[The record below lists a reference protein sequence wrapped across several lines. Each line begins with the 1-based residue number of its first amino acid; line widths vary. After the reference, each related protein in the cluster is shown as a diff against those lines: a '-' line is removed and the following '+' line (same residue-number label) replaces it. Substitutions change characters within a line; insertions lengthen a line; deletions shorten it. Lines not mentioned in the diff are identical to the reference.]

1 MARVPTYDSPQ
12 VQQQVARPVQLQ
24 GVAPDT
30 TSIARGI
37 ESFERGAQILVNKQR
52 DETNAAVLQGA
63 ATKLGEYQNNDLFNP
78 ESGVYA
84 TKGGAAIGIAQ
95 TRLEAFDQHA
105 LDIRNGLNTDE
116 QRSKWDAYYSGQRQ
130 SYSSNLQ
137 KYEFKEIDQYKS
149 DQAKGFITTA
159 SQSAVLNYQNPDQ
172 INRALTQIDAVMSS
186 EGLRN
191 GMAPELLDAQKLKVK
206 SSIYADV
213 LQRQATDD
221 PFAAQKRLKEY
232 QGSMSADDL
241 VRVGGMIENKVD
253 RLQQKAEMAQ
263 LRAEARAERTLGKI
277 DAQISSGIP
286 ATPDMWKA
294 WASSVRGTPAQAEFN
309 QRVNQEVE
317 TQKVLRLPIDQQV
330 AFINEKTAELQQNGG
345 TVADAA
351 NLNRLSRAV
360 DSSAKMMNNSPLDY
374 FQQRLG
380 GDVPPLDLGS
390 DDAPAVLADRLA
402 ALQGMQQKFGPT
414 VAMKPLLPQEVKQIS
429 AQLESMSPDDQS
441 KLFAQLHSAMGD
453 DKAYAGAMQQ
463 IAPDSPIRALTG
475 LIAGKQ
481 RSMTLQKKWFSA
493 DVEATSGDVAKTMM
507 VGESILNRSK
517 TQNAEDG
524 SPKNFPIPKQTEFQ
538 LAFSKAMGDVFAGQP
553 QAYELAMQAT
563 RAYYTGAAAQRGDI
577 TGEVDSRQ
585 MKNAIK
591 ASVGEVVVF
600 GGSSTLA
607 PWGMAADIFHD
618 VAEKKLSQ
626 ALSTPYFGKQSQG
639 MVEQGNI
646 DLNARPRVKN
656 SDGSISTVRSM
667 SANFDGQ
674 EVLIPT
680 VSDDGKILS
689 DEAAID
695 TYLRTGKHLG
705 KFDTPDSATAYAE
718 ALHGDQANR
727 YVGDNKASTAG
738 LSLRQYK
745 DGVYYVM
752 QGQQFKYGADGKPL
766 MINVNEANQ

>member
-12 VQQQVARPVQLQ
+12 VQQQVTRPVQLQ

-30 TSIARGI
+30 TSIARGL
-37 ESFERGAQILVNKQR
+37 ESFERGAQILVDKQR
-52 DETNAAVLQGA
+52 AETNAAVLQGA
-63 ATKLGEYQNNDLFNP
+63 ATKLGDYQNNDLFNP

-95 TRLEAFDQHA
+95 TRLEAFDKQA
-105 LDIRNGLNTDE
+105 VDIRNSLSSDE
-116 QRSKWDAYYSGQRQ
+116 QRLKWDAYSAGQRQ
-130 SYSSNLQ
+130 SYSGNLQ

-149 DQAKGFITTA
+149 DQAKGFLSTA
-159 SQSAVLNYQNPDQ
+159 SQSAVLNYQNPEQ
-172 INRALTQIDAVMSS
+172 INRSLTQIDAVLSS
-186 EGLRN
+186 EGQRN
-191 GMAPELLDAQKLKVK
+191 GVAPELLEAQKLKIK

-221 PFAAQKRLKEY
+221 PFVAQKRLKEY

-263 LRAEARAERTLGKI
+263 LRAEAKAERTLGKI
-277 DAQISSGIP
+277 DAQISSGVP
-286 ATPDMWKA
+286 ATPEMWSA

-309 QRVNQEVE
+309 QRVGQEVE

-330 AFINEKTAELQQNGG
+330 SFINEKTAELQQKGG

-351 NLNRLSRAV
+351 NLNRLARAV
-360 DSSAKMMNNSPLDY
+360 DSSAKMMNNAPLDY

-380 GDVPPLDLGS
+380 GDVQPLDLGS
-390 DDAPAVLADRLA
+390 DDAPAILGDRLA
-402 ALQGMQQKFGPT
+402 AIQGMQQKFGPT

-429 AQLESMSPDDQS
+429 AQLEGMSPDDQS
-441 KLFAQLHSAMGD
+441 SLFARLHAGLGD

-481 RSMTLQKKWFSA
+481 RSMTLEKNRFSA

-517 TQNAEDG
+517 TQKTEDG
-524 SPKNFPIPKQTEFQ
+524 SPRSFPLPKQADFQ

-553 QAYELAMQAT
+553 QSYELAMQAT
-563 RAYYTGAAAQRGDI
+563 KAYYTGAAAQRGDI
-577 TGEVDSRQ
+577 SGEVNSRQ

-591 ASVGEVVVF
+591 ASVGEVVDF
-600 GGSSTLA
+600 NGSSTLA
-607 PWGMAADIFHD
+607 PWGMAGDKFEQ
-618 VAEKKLSQ
+618 VARDQLVNTMKTQGMSDQDQ
-626 ALSTPYFGKQSQG
+626 AL
-639 MVEQGNI
+639 
-646 DLNARPRVKN
+646 A
-656 SDGSISTVRSM
+656 
-667 SANFDGQ
+667 SAF
-674 EVLIPT
+674 
-680 VSDDGKILS
+680 
-689 DEAAID
+689 
-695 TYLRTGKHLG
+695 
-705 KFDTPDSATAYAE
+705 
-718 ALHGDQANR
+718 
-727 YVGDNKASTAG
+727 
-738 LSLRQYK
+738 SLRQYK

-766 MINVNEANQ
+766 MINVSEANE

>member
-12 VQQQVARPVQLQ
+12 VQQQVTRPVQLQ

-30 TSIARGI
+30 TSIARGL
-37 ESFERGAQILVNKQR
+37 ESFERGAQILVDKQR
-52 DETNAAVLQGA
+52 AETNAAVLQGA
-63 ATKLGEYQNNDLFNP
+63 ATKLGDYQNNDLFNP

-95 TRLEAFDQHA
+95 TRLEAFDKQA
-105 LDIRNGLNTDE
+105 VDIRNSLSSDE
-116 QRSKWDAYYSGQRQ
+116 QRLKWDAYSAGQRQ
-130 SYSSNLQ
+130 SYSGNLQ

-149 DQAKGFITTA
+149 DQAKGFLSTA
-159 SQSAVLNYQNPDQ
+159 SQSAVLNYQNPEQ
-172 INRALTQIDAVMSS
+172 INRSLTQIDAVLSS
-186 EGLRN
+186 EGQRN
-191 GMAPELLDAQKLKVK
+191 GVAPELLEAQKLKIK

-221 PFAAQKRLKEY
+221 PFVAQKRLKEY

-263 LRAEARAERTLGKI
+263 LRAEAKAERTLGKI
-277 DAQISSGIP
+277 DAQISSGVP
-286 ATPDMWKA
+286 ATPEMWSA

-309 QRVNQEVE
+309 QRVGQEVE

-330 AFINEKTAELQQNGG
+330 SFINEKTAELQQKGG

-351 NLNRLSRAV
+351 NLNRLARAV
-360 DSSAKMMNNSPLDY
+360 DSSAKMMNNAPLDY

-380 GDVPPLDLGS
+380 GDVQPLDLGS
-390 DDAPAVLADRLA
+390 DDAPAILGDRLA
-402 ALQGMQQKFGPT
+402 AIQGMQQKFGPT

-429 AQLESMSPDDQS
+429 AQLEVMSPDDQS
-441 KLFAQLHSAMGD
+441 SLFARLHAGLGD
-453 DKAYAGAMQQ
+453 DEAYAGAMQQ

-481 RSMTLQKKWFSA
+481 RSMTLEKNRFSA

-517 TQNAEDG
+517 TQKTEDG
-524 SPKNFPIPKQTEFQ
+524 SPRNFPLPKQADFQ

-553 QAYELAMQAT
+553 QSYELAMQAT
-563 RAYYTGAAAQRGDI
+563 KAYYTGAAAQRGDI
-577 TGEVDSRQ
+577 SGEVNSRQ

-591 ASVGEVVVF
+591 ASVGEVVDF
-600 GGSSTLA
+600 NGSSTLA
-607 PWGMAADIFHD
+607 PWGMAGDKFEQ
-618 VAEKKLSQ
+618 VARDQLVNTMKAQGMSDQDQ
-626 ALSTPYFGKQSQG
+626 AL
-639 MVEQGNI
+639 
-646 DLNARPRVKN
+646 A
-656 SDGSISTVRSM
+656 
-667 SANFDGQ
+667 SAF
-674 EVLIPT
+674 
-680 VSDDGKILS
+680 
-689 DEAAID
+689 
-695 TYLRTGKHLG
+695 
-705 KFDTPDSATAYAE
+705 
-718 ALHGDQANR
+718 
-727 YVGDNKASTAG
+727 
-738 LSLRQYK
+738 SLRQYK